1 MNRDQRL
8 RRDELAN
15 SLTHAFGLALSIVAL
30 AVLIVFARLHG
41 TARHLVAYSIYGATL
56 VALYAASTAYHGV
69 DMRRAKHILK
79 VVDHAAI
86 YLLIAGTYTPFTLL
100 SLHGGWGW
108 SLFGVIWGLAAAGVV
123 FKLFFTD
130 RFEHTSTAIYLAMGW
145 LVVIA
150 ARPMIAHVPT
160 GGLAWLFV
168 GGLCYSAGVLFYVNE
183 RLRFSHAIWHVFVM
197 GGSAC
202 HFLAILLFTL
212 PRT

>member
-1 MNRDQRL
+1 
-8 RRDELAN
+8 
-15 SLTHAFGLALSIVAL
+15 
-30 AVLIVFARLHG
+30 
-41 TARHLVAYSIYGATL
+41 
-56 VALYAASTAYHGV
+56 
-69 DMRRAKHILK
+69 
-79 VVDHAAI
+79 
-86 YLLIAGTYTPFTLL
+86 
-100 SLHGGWGW
+100 
-108 SLFGVIWGLAAAGVV
+108 
-123 FKLFFTD
+123 
-130 RFEHTSTAIYLAMGW
+130 MGW

-197 GGSAC
+197 GGSTC